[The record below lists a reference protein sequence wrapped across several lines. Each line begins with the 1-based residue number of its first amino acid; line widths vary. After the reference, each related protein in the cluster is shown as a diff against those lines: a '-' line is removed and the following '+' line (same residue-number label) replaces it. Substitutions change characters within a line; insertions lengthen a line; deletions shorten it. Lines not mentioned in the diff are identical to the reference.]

1 MFNQLHISM
10 YQKAKLID
18 NFVSN
23 EQLFNCVAEAGVIH
37 SGDNTSCHSSIF
49 DKFNLGNI
57 DFTSEKIIN
66 PKKVNWSKA
75 SEEAK
80 KHYLNTLASKLESVV
95 VPDCVQC
102 VDLYCTVHTEQL
114 EEYTMNV
121 LEAVEGASQ
130 GLSAFNRRKL

>member
-1 MFNQLHISM
+1 MSTSV
-10 YQKAKLID
+10 ID
-18 NFVSN
+18 HFVSN

-49 DKFNLGNI
+49 AKFNLGNI

-80 KHYLNTLASKLESVV
+80 HHYMDISSIKLESVV
-95 VPDCVQC
+95 VPISNFKKK
-102 VDLYCTVHTEQL
+102 E
-114 EEYTMNV
+114 
-121 LEAVEGASQ
+121 
-130 GLSAFNRRKL
+130 